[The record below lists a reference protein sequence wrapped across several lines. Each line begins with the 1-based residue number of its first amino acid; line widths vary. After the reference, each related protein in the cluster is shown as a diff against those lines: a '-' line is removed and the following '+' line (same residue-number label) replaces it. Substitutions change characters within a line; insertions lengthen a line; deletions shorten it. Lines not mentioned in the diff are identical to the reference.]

1 MPFEHSKALSA
12 LAALALASVLVAGC
26 APTGSASP
34 PSGGS
39 GSEPVDGGSIIVG
52 GLATKAL
59 DPGQVGFGTQSLPW
73 THPIYGSLFEPP
85 TDPGGDLLPGL
96 ASGYEYSD
104 DNLELT
110 ITLRPDLTFQDGTP
124 MDADAVVWNFN
135 RHIENV
141 TREAQFFVDVESVK
155 ATDKT
160 TVVVTFSQPQQ
171 ILLDALAYAPS
182 GFIAS
187 PTAFEK
193 MGADA
198 FNISPVGAGPFKIT
212 RVDPGQEL
220 VLEKADTYWDAD
232 NVHLDGIT
240 FLNTGPDPQAALVQL
255 QSESIQ
261 SITWA
266 GTYTS
271 AAVLSA
277 AENDPG
283 LSVIAGPSTRMLILP
298 VNTFSPPF
306 DDLKARQA
314 ISYCMDR
321 EAIATHISD
330 DFAQP
335 AFVLSGDSL
344 ALKTWQEGRDLNPLQ
359 PDVKKGTEL
368 VKELGGLKFTIV
380 TPLSTEILPA
390 LQQQWAECGID
401 AQVQRTDDWL
411 SLVQSGKYQ
420 SAMAVLGNDS
430 FNPASASTSYVD
442 PDAANNKFGFRD
454 EAVWDDILKAKGIA
468 DEAEAT
474 TLWRDIW
481 SSLATNGFVNPIV
494 SGPQYVVVSAD
505 LKDVTPSRGYGDF
518 THAWLDK

>member
-1 MPFEHSKALSA
+1 MPLARSKALA
-12 LAALALASVLVAGC
+12 TLVGLTLASFLVAGC
-26 APTGSASP
+26 APPQTGAPVTDSATSK
-34 PSGGS
+34 
-39 GSEPVDGGSIIVG
+39 PVDGGVILVG

-85 TDPGGDLLPGL
+85 NDPGGDIKPGL
-96 ASGYEYSD
+96 ATGYEYSD
-104 DNLELT
+104 DNLQLT
-110 ITLRPDLTFQDGTP
+110 ITLREGLKFQDETP
-124 MDADAVVWNFN
+124 LDADAVVWNFN
-135 RHIENV
+135 RHIKNV
-141 TREAQFFVDVESVK
+141 TREAQFFVDVASVK
-155 ATDKT
+155 AASPVK
-160 TVVVTFSQPQQ
+160 VVVTFSRPQQ

-187 PTAFEK
+187 PTSFER

-220 VLEKADTYWDAD
+220 VLEKADTFWDAD

-240 FLNTGPDPQAALVQL
+240 FINTGPDPQAALVQL
-255 QSESIQ
+255 QSDSIQ

-277 AENDPG
+277 AQKDSA
-283 LSVIAGPSTRMLILP
+283 LTVIAGPSTRMLILP
-298 VNTFSPPF
+298 VNAFSPPF
-306 DDLKARQA
+306 NDLRARQA
-314 ISYCMDR
+314 INYCMDR

-330 DFAQP
+330 GFAQP
-335 AFVLSGDSL
+335 AYVLSGDSL
-344 ALKTWQEGRDLNPLQ
+344 ALKKWEDGRDLNPLR
-359 PDVKKGTEL
+359 PDVDKGKKL
-368 VKELGGLKFTIV
+368 VDELGGLAFTIV

-390 LQQQWAECGID
+390 LQQQWAKCGIN

-420 SAMAVLGNDS
+420 ATMAILGNDS
-430 FNPASASTSYVD
+430 YNPASGSTSYVD
-442 PDAANNKFGFRD
+442 PAAANNRYGFRD
-454 EAVWDDILKAKGIA
+454 EKVWNNILKAKGTPDQGKAIA
-468 DEAEAT
+468 
-474 TLWRDIW
+474 LWHEIW
-481 SSLATNGFVNPIV
+481 SSLAENGFVNPIV

-505 LKDVTPSRGYGDF
+505 LQGVTPSRGYGDF
-518 THAWLDK
+518 THAWLKQ